1 MDYRKMKTCC
11 WIQAPF
17 VLFLLTASLV
27 TSGVAMPPHRVM
39 LLTGVNNHDWRSTTP
54 PMEAALSNAGVFA
67 VTTITTPPLDA
78 PAEAWHTNRFDL
90 RSYDA
95 IVMNWTD
102 FGGKP
107 ATRPWMDELVRYVT
121 NGGALVIVHAASL
134 EYHPAWPAIAGL
146 GWHGADFGD
155 RLSVNDQGEVT
166 RTPKEQGPGSG
177 HGPVFA
183 WPVTFR
189 AANHPVASGLPMTW
203 PHKEDELW
211 HGTRGPA
218 ENLEVIASAYSPLT
232 KTNEPVMWT
241 VKAGKGRVFVTL
253 LGHDARAMSCSGFGH
268 TLARGCEWAITGK
281 VTLQPPPDFP
291 KAVPTYDGK
300 PASKQ

>member
-1 MDYRKMKTCC
+1 MKTRC
-11 WIQAPF
+11 WIQTVP
-17 VLFLLTASLV
+17 VLLLLAASLV
-27 TSGVAMPPHRVM
+27 GSGSAAPLHRVM
-39 LLTGVNNHDWRSTTP
+39 LLTGANNHDWRSTTP
-54 PMEAALSNAGVFA
+54 RIESALSNAHVFS

-78 PAEAWHTNRFDL
+78 PAEVWNTNRLNFK
-90 RSYDA
+90 SYDA
-95 IVMNWTD
+95 TVMNWTD

-107 ATRPWMDELVRYVT
+107 ATQPWMDELVRYVT

-146 GWHGADFGD
+146 GWHDANFGD
-155 RLSVNDQGEVT
+155 RLSVTDQGEVI
-166 RTPKEQGPGSG
+166 RTPKGLGPGSG
-177 HGPVFA
+177 HGAVFA

-189 AANHPVASGLPMTW
+189 AANHPVASGLPVTW

-253 LGHDARAMSCSGFGH
+253 LGHDARAMSCPGFGH
-268 TLARGCEWAITGK
+268 TLARGCEWVITGS
-281 VTLQPPPDFP
+281 VTLRPPLDFP
-291 KAVPTYDGK
+291 KARGD
-300 PASKQ
+300 